1 MVNCDTAVNVRN
13 AATTSAAL
21 LGTAKKGETFT
32 FLKMMNNYAMVIYN
46 GRVGCIHKN
55 FAKVG

>member
-1 MVNCDTAVNVRN
+1 MRS
-13 AATTSAAL
+13 AATTSSTL
-21 LGTAKKGETFT
+21 LGTAKLDETFT

-55 FAKVG
+55 YVKVG